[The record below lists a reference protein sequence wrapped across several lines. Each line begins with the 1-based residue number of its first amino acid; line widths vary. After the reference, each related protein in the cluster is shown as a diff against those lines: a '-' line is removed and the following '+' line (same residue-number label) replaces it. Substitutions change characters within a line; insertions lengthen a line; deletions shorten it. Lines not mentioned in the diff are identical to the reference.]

1 MYAQTATFQKTRKL
15 TTLAVMSTISYVL
28 MVVGRIPMVLFL
40 KYDPK
45 DIVITFTGFLLGPLS
60 ALAVSVVVS
69 FVEMFTV
76 SDTGF
81 IGLVMNILSTCAFSC
96 TAAVIYQRKRTQSR
110 AVIGLVAGTLLMT
123 AVMLLWNCL
132 ITPLYL
138 GVPRSEVVA
147 LLIPAFL
154 PFNLIKGG
162 LNATLTLLLY
172 KPACK
177 GTAGCLS
184 SSLPGRADRLPF
196 QTLEP
201 RRHADCWRGAHHLYL
216 AGFSF
221 SRGALNFIPVGKF
234 LFVHRVFTS
243 LTDFD
248 KAVIMSSQNCI
259 RLIKSDGGNRPC
271 EVRQPARRRGAKSCG
286 ATHRK
291 MREID
296 QNYGPGLPEPFFVER
311 RCFLVSKFLFTS
323 ESVTEGHPDKICDQ
337 ISDAILDFIISQD
350 PTARVACETVTTT
363 GLVFITGEISTDCY
377 VDIPKIA
384 RQVIKEIGYNNAEYG
399 FDGGQLCGSHR
410 H

>member
-45 DIVITFTGFLLGPLS
+45 DIVITFAGFLLGPLS

-172 KPACK
+172 KPLVKALRAACLLPSREEQTVCPSK
-177 GTAGCLS
+177 PWSLGVMLTAGVVLITCIL
-184 SSLPGRADRLPF
+184 LVLTF
-196 QTLEP
+196 QGVL
-201 RRHADCWRGAHHLYL
+201 
-216 AGFSF
+216 
-221 SRGALNFIPVGKF
+221 
-234 LFVHRVFTS
+234 
-243 LTDFD
+243 
-248 KAVIMSSQNCI
+248 
-259 RLIKSDGGNRPC
+259 
-271 EVRQPARRRGAKSCG
+271 
-286 ATHRK
+286 
-291 MREID
+291 
-296 QNYGPGLPEPFFVER
+296 
-311 RCFLVSKFLFTS
+311 
-323 ESVTEGHPDKICDQ
+323 
-337 ISDAILDFIISQD
+337 
-350 PTARVACETVTTT
+350 
-363 GLVFITGEISTDCY
+363 
-377 VDIPKIA
+377 
-384 RQVIKEIGYNNAEYG
+384 
-399 FDGGQLCGSHR
+399 
-410 H
+410 